1 MKTLVTYLI
10 SSSLNQS
17 KLIKEKAMKTIQM
30 RKKSFAII
38 IFTIAM
44 MLLNSLQI
52 IGSGKVL
59 YEKKYTVESS
69 ELLLVKM
76 TAADVEVK
84 SWDKDEVYIVVKG
97 DEGINKY
104 LDFEFSYENNVV
116 EIIAEKNLIG
126 VVGITGVG
134 QMIL

>member
-1 MKTLVTYLI
+1 
-10 SSSLNQS
+10 
-17 KLIKEKAMKTIQM
+17 MKTIQM